1 MFPPDEIQL
10 LDARMEITVSDF
22 VVYVVDE
29 MIPNV
34 SNNINSE
41 MSVVLIKVI
50 HEFLLSSV
58 FFFLAFVGI

>member
-10 LDARMEITVSDF
+10 LDARMEIIVSDF

-41 MSVVLIKVI
+41 MSVVLIEVI

>member
-22 VVYVVDE
+22 VLYVVDE

-41 MSVVLIKVI
+41 MSVVLIEVI

>member
-10 LDARMEITVSDF
+10 LDARMEIIVSDF

-41 MSVVLIKVI
+41 KSVVLIEVI

>member
-1 MFPPDEIQL
+1 
-10 LDARMEITVSDF
+10 MEIIVSDF

-41 MSVVLIKVI
+41 MSVVLIEVI

>member
-41 MSVVLIKVI
+41 MSVVLIEVI

>member
-10 LDARMEITVSDF
+10 LDARIEIIVSDF

-41 MSVVLIKVI
+41 MSVVLIEVI

>member
-41 MSVVLIKVI
+41 KSVVLIEVI

>member
-10 LDARMEITVSDF
+10 LDARMEIIVSDF
-22 VVYVVDE
+22 VVHVVDE

-41 MSVVLIKVI
+41 MSVVLIEVI